1 LKVTRE
7 KVENSQAFLTVEMEP
22 AEMEAGLQ
30 DAYRRLAQKANIPGF
45 RKGKAPRVVVER
57 QLGRGCLLEEAI
69 DRMLPQAYEQALKEQ
84 EVDPY
89 AQPEMEITQTE
100 PLIFKAVV
108 PLKPTIE
115 LGDYRGIR
123 MTPNPVDIKD
133 ENIDAV
139 LDELRH
145 EHATWEPV
153 DRPLALNDMAVI
165 DISGE
170 VKGRPYV
177 KKLAVQYPV
186 VAESAAP
193 APGFSDQIV
202 GLKKEA
208 DKEFNL
214 KFPDDYPN
222 KNVAGKEGHFKV
234 KLHEVKE
241 EKLPALDEAF
251 LKQISAEFKTI
262 DDLRQEAAK
271 SLKLRGEENS
281 RMEFEER
288 VINAVIEQSKLE
300 YPPVLVDVEVNRII
314 NEQAR
319 QLQMSGRGM
328 DDYLKMINK
337 SVEQLQQEL
346 RPTATKNVAASLAL
360 SRLAEAENI
369 EVTEEEIENGINN
382 MVRSTPEER
391 REDMRKLLDT
401 PQTRQNLRQS
411 LKTRKTIERLTDIAK
426 SAEIAENIDKGEE
439 KTPPKKKP
447 KEEKKNE

>member
-7 KVENSQAFLTVEMEP
+7 KIENSQAFLTVEMEP
-22 AEMEAGLQ
+22 AEMETGLQ

-45 RKGKAPRVVVER
+45 RKGKAPRPVLER
-57 QLGRGCLLEEAI
+57 QLGRPRLLEEAI
-69 DRMLPQAYEQALKEQ
+69 DCMLPQAYEQALKEQ
-84 EVDPY
+84 EIDPY

-108 PLKPTIE
+108 PLKPTVE
-115 LGDYRGIR
+115 LGDYRSIG
-123 MTPNPVDIKD
+123 MSPNPVDIKN

-139 LDELRH
+139 LEELRH

-153 DRPLALNDMAVI
+153 DRPLAMGDMAVI

-170 VKGRPYV
+170 VDGRPYV
-177 KKLAVQYPV
+177 KKLAAQYPV

-193 APGFSDQIV
+193 APGFSDQIA
-202 GLKKEA
+202 GMKKEE
-208 DKEFNL
+208 DREFTL

-222 KNVAGKEGHFKV
+222 ENVAGKEGHFKV
-234 KLHEVKE
+234 KLHEAKE

-251 LKQISAEFKTI
+251 LKQISAEFKTV

-288 VINAVIEQSKLE
+288 VINAVIEQSRLA
-300 YPPVLVDVEVNRII
+300 YPPVLVDVEVNRIV

-328 DDYLKMINK
+328 DEYLRMINK
-337 SVEQLQQEL
+337 TVEQLQQEL
-346 RPTATKNVAASLAL
+346 RPSATKNIAASLVL
-360 SRLAEAENI
+360 SRVADAEKI
-369 EVTEEEIENGINN
+369 EVNEEEIENGINN

-391 REDMRKLLDT
+391 REEMRRLLDT

-411 LKTRKTIERLTDIAK
+411 LMTRKTIERLTDIAK
-426 SAEIAENIDKGEE
+426 SAGIVENKDKVTDEE
-439 KTPPKKKP
+439 KP